1 MVDVNYTARYENNCD
16 YEILYVDVVSDAVEA
31 DDDHTTAIL
40 MKCNWERKWHFVQ
53 SCDFEQIEGVYAF
66 LKKKKVRFRKI
77 V

>member
-1 MVDVNYTARYENNCD
+1 MVDVNYTARYENCID
-16 YEILYVDVVSDAVEA
+16 YETLYVDVVSGAGGA
-31 DDDHTTAIL
+31 DHTTAIL
-40 MKCNWERKWHFVQ
+40 MKSSWERKWHFVQ